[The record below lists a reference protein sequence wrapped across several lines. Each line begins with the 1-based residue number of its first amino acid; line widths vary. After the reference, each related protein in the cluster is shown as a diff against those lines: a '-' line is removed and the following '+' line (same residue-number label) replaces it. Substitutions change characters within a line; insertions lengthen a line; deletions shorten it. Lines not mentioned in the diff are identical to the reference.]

1 MKKVL
6 VFGTFEGL
14 HPGHLN
20 FFKQAKK
27 YGDYLI
33 VVVSRDATVKKTK
46 NRLPLRNE
54 KKRLKE
60 VQKCKLVNE
69 VVLGHRSN
77 PYWIIKEINP
87 EVICLGYDQKFF
99 TKDLKGELRKMGL
112 RIKVYRMKS
121 YKPEK
126 FHSSII
132 KKIGKKK
139 IFPK

>member
-6 VFGTFEGL
+6 VFGTFDGT
-14 HPGHLN
+14 HKGHLN

-33 VVVSRDATVKKTK
+33 VVVARDETV
-46 NRLPLRNE
+46 
-54 KKRLKE
+54 KRLKGKLPFRNE
-60 VQKCKLVNE
+60 LKRIKELEKCEIVDE
-69 VVLGHRSN
+69 IILGDKNN
-77 PYWIIKEINP
+77 PYEVLKKVKP

-99 TKDLKGELRKMGL
+99 VENLSSEIKRLKLKTK
-112 RIKVYRMKS
+112 IFRMKP

-132 KKIGKKK
+132 NKSLK
-139 IFPK
+139 FDVD